1 MRISNGN
8 FLDEDGNEVN
18 LVELLRTGKA
28 TPVVNNNDGH
38 HMSAHSGWFTDEN
51 GIPVNII
58 ALIDAAIDEGG
69 GSDQPAIG
77 GISVNGGNVVTPDEN
92 GIINLTISGDGS
104 TVIDSELS
112 ASSTNPV
119 QNKIITGEIEDLNEA
134 VDSLN
139 GSLNYNAKAIK
150 DNLSQT
156 YGKNLFNPLRL
167 IADGITNENGES
179 YGASKA
185 FADNIGTIPF
195 VIPTGTQFTVSFDA
209 YVEPVSG
216 TSGSGLV
223 FKILRADGTTLSQQI
238 AIPNNTSEWTSF
250 QMTPN
255 ANFGANGIE
264 FVVSARGT
272 NITHIRNIQIEYGST
287 KTEYENPLTARDKKS
302 ETRLSVAEESIIEI
316 EENLENIKDSIIK
329 DGHSDILYGKTVEF
343 RKFCDPS
350 TGEIRTLSFYS
361 VLGIEIP
368 KDAVRLYPY
377 NENDATNHALRSVVF
392 YSSAEVQDVTTFISG
407 QSGTSTNVNNGIAIP
422 SGAVS
427 CAVTIGNTAITSPNY
442 YLSTTRGGDV
452 VTPYLKEGILV
463 KAEQIVDLP
472 KGTTNAPVQLPN
484 RKPTFAFI
492 FDDGTDGDVNVKALF
507 DSYGF
512 KCGFAL
518 LGAASYLSTRRERYL
533 SYQDEGFEILSHSV
547 TGDAFSS
554 ITDLTTAEQYLRES
568 KTTLKSAGFDV
579 RGWVTPSTTLLEAQ
593 MPLVEKYYQYG
604 YGHLQNTAE
613 NPKYHSF
620 IGKDI
625 RQLERWGLEGNTVSD
640 TLAKIDEAIAHNAY
654 MVFYGHSYPSTTNN
668 MTEENMAT
676 ILTYLKT
683 KSDNG
688 EIMVGTPNET
698 INNYYAFRHS
708 DLLDVYN
715 RINA

>member
-1 MRISNGN
+1 
-8 FLDEDGNEVN
+8 
-18 LVELLRTGKA
+18 
-28 TPVVNNNDGH
+28 
-38 HMSAHSGWFTDEN
+38 MSLYN
-51 GIPVNII
+51 
-58 ALIDAAIDEGG
+58 
-69 GSDQPAIG
+69 
-77 GISVNGGNVVTPDEN
+77 
-92 GIINLTISGDGS
+92 
-104 TVIDSELS
+104 
-112 ASSTNPV
+112 
-119 QNKIITGEIEDLNEA
+119 DLNEVLTPYA
-134 VDSLN
+134 NKIKELN
-139 GSLNYNAKAIK
+139 GSLNYNAKRIK

-156 YGKNLFNPLRL
+156 YGKNLFNPLWL
-167 IADGITNENGES
+167 IADGITNENGEF

-195 VIPTGTQFTVSFDA
+195 VIPTGTQFTVSFDT

-238 AIPNNTSEWTSF
+238 AIPNSTSEWTSF

-302 ETRLSVAEESIIEI
+302 ETRLSSAEESIIEI
-316 EENLENIKDSIIK
+316 EENLENIKDSIIT
-329 DGHSDILYGKTVEF
+329 DGHTDILYGKTVESGI
-343 RKFCDPS
+343 FCDPT
-350 TGEIRTLSFYS
+350 TGEIRALNFYS

-368 KDAVRLYPY
+368 EDAVRLYPY
-377 NENDATNHALRSVVF
+377 NENDTTNHALRSVVF
-392 YSSAEVQDVTTFISG
+392 YSSADVQDTTTFISG

-422 SGAVS
+422 IGAVS
-427 CAVTIGNTAITSPNY
+427 CAVSIGSIITSPNY

-452 VTPYLKEGILV
+452 VAPYLKEDILV
-463 KAEQIVDLP
+463 KTEQIVDLP
-472 KGTTNAPVQLPN
+472 KGTIDAPVQLPN

-518 LGAASYLSTRRERYL
+518 LGEASYLSTRRERYL

-547 TGDAFSS
+547 AGDAFSS
-554 ITDLTTAEQYLRES
+554 ITDLTTAEQYLKAS
-568 KTTLKSAGFDV
+568 KATLISAGFDV
-579 RGWVTPSTTLLEAQ
+579 KGWVTPSTTLLEAQ

-668 MTEENMAT
+668 MTVENMAT

-688 EIMVGTPNET
+688 EIMVGAPNET
-698 INNYYAFRHS
+698 INNYYSFRHS

-715 RINA
+715 LINA